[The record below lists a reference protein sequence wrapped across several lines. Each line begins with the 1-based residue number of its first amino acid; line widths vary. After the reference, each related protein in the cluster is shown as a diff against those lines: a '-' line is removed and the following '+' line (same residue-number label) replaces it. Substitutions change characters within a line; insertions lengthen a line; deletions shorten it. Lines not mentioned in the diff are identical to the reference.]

1 MPRRRGSRLP
11 PRTVV
16 PLMEEADLAPVQI
29 RRRVIAGR
37 ILSSV
42 LSLPSDDPLRMV
54 AELDPLRRLAA
65 TTGWRWLGAQAL
77 RLSDVRDIPVQ
88 EHVRI

>member
-1 MPRRRGSRLP
+1 
-11 PRTVV
+11 
-16 PLMEEADLAPVQI
+16 MEEAGLIPVQI
-29 RRRVIAGR
+29 RRRMIAGR

-42 LSLPSDDPLRMV
+42 LSLPPDDPLRLV

-65 TTGWRWLGAQAL
+65 TTGWHWLGAQAL
-77 RLSDVRDIPVQ
+77 HLSDVHDIPVQ

>member
-1 MPRRRGSRLP
+1 
-11 PRTVV
+11 
-16 PLMEEADLAPVQI
+16 MEEARSDPFPFRPAQI

-42 LSLPSDDPLRMV
+42 LSLPPDEPLRLV

-65 TTGWRWLGAQAL
+65 TTGWHWLGAQAL
-77 RLSDVRDIPVQ
+77 HLSDVRDIPVQ

>member
-1 MPRRRGSRLP
+1 M
-11 PRTVV
+11 
-16 PLMEEADLAPVQI
+16 
-29 RRRVIAGR
+29 IAGR

-42 LSLPSDDPLRMV
+42 LSLPSDDPLRLV

-65 TTGWRWLGAQAL
+65 TTSWRWLGARAL

-88 EHVRI
+88 EQVGI